1 VTLEHA
7 FRDEWGRVL
16 ATLIGFLGDFDLAEE
31 AAQEAFAFLTRPT
44 RRGGVS
50 IEGLGIAVDN
60 RRNVGPGTRIPALCP
75 AIVVVIVAAF
85 GDCTEPPCP
94 SPPVCLIGLGGP
106 DLEIAVGGLQNI

>member
-1 VTLEHA
+1 LALEQA

-60 RRNVGPGTRIPALCP
+60 RRNAGPGTHIPAHLSRDRRSHRCGVWRLHRATLP
-75 AIVVVIVAAF
+75 FSTRVSHR
-85 GDCTEPPCP
+85 TWWP
-94 SPPVCLIGLGGP
+94 GP
-106 DLEIAVGGLQNI
+106 